1 MGDVFRRLVART
13 LAQQFGEKF
22 REACAP
28 FQYAL
33 NTSAGSEAVVR
44 ALRAATE
51 TDPRTTVLSID
62 AVGAY
67 DHISRAS
74 MLEALRTHEPL
85 TGLLPFAA
93 MYYGQASCYVYYDE
107 EGVGHEVLQGKGGE
121 QGDPLMP
128 GLYALGQHAALL
140 ELHAHLHPE
149 EGLHVFLD
157 ERTLPALRAAQASL
171 SRLANVQVHLGKT
184 RAWNAAGEEPA
195 GLLAALPQK
204 KDDPPC
210 WTGSWALPPQQR
222 GLLVLGS
229 PLGSREFVSSTLAA
243 KRGQQDELLAP
254 LPALRELQS
263 AWMLLLL
270 CAAPRCNYLLGTV
283 PPSLTEEFAASH
295 DAAISR
301 CLAVLLVGGE
311 EPLDLP
317 SLSERRAQLPLRMG
331 NLGLSSVRAHRQAAY
346 WASWADTVGARRK
359 CHPGTLANL
368 MRPFTDL
375 ALPGTPPSARE
386 AEQAAQSLRLRRFQ
400 APS

>member
-1 MGDVFRRLVART
+1 
-13 LAQQFGEKF
+13 
-22 REACAP
+22 
-28 FQYAL
+28 
-33 NTSAGSEAVVR
+33 
-44 ALRAATE
+44 
-51 TDPRTTVLSID
+51 
-62 AVGAY
+62 
-67 DHISRAS
+67 
-74 MLEALRTHEPL
+74 MLQALRTHEPL

-93 MYYGQASCYVYYDE
+93 MFYGQASRYVYYDE
-107 EGVGHEVLQGKGGE
+107 EGVGHEVLQGEGGE

-128 GLYALGQHAALL
+128 GLYALGQH
-140 ELHAHLHPE
+140 
-149 EGLHVFLD
+149 
-157 ERTLPALRAAQASL
+157 
-171 SRLANVQVHLGKT
+171 VHLGKT

-204 KDDPPC
+204 EGDPPC
-210 WTGSWALPPQQR
+210 WTGNWALPPQQQ

-243 KRGQQDELLAP
+243 KRGQQDELLAR
-254 LPALRELQS
+254 LPALQELQS

-270 CAAPRCNYLLGTV
+270 CAAPRCNYLLRTV
-283 PPSLTEEFAASH
+283 PPSLTEDFAASH

-301 CLAVLLVGGE
+301 CLAVLLAGGE

-331 NLGLSSVRAHRQAAY
+331 GLGLSSAREHRQAAY
-346 WASWADTVGARRK
+346 WAPWADTVGALRK

-386 AEQAAQSLRLRRFQ
+386 AEQAAQSLRLRGFQ
-400 APS
+400 APSWASLLDGTDGANPAGEEDSSL